1 MRDKMKLVWL
11 SAECPYPPNTGGR
24 MVTWKRIEKLSRQH
38 EIVLLSVIDADDEHK
53 YKSNIEN
60 YCKEVYFFQRKKSIG
75 IYVHSMFKP
84 YPAVSRWSKEFRRKL
99 EEVCLN
105 FAPDYVVIDFPQMYG
120 NLSKK
125 VKKNFKI
132 ILNQHNIEYLTMKNI
147 AKAQENVLKK
157 TMFSMVSQQMK
168 KYENKI
174 YKENSI
180 FCYTFVSKTDKD
192 FFEKSYK
199 KKNTYLFPIGCEPKM
214 SCLPENKKTIA
225 FIANYSYMPNS
236 EGALWFLSHVW
247 QKIQESIPDA
257 VLSLVGKGPSEY
269 LRQEAK
275 KYNNVIVTGAVKS
288 VEKDYY
294 ENNII
299 IVPLFSGGGAKVKLI
314 EALGYGKIVVSTTEG
329 ARGTDFTHGEELF
342 ITDEANQFASYCIEA
357 MLNPEAYE
365 AMRMQA
371 FEKVTR
377 QYSWDKIVSDFD
389 EFLKNKDE
397 YSESES

>member
-1 MRDKMKLVWL
+1 
-11 SAECPYPPNTGGR
+11 
-24 MVTWKRIEKLSRQH
+24 
-38 EIVLLSVIDADDEHK
+38 
-53 YKSNIEN
+53 
-60 YCKEVYFFQRKKSIG
+60 
-75 IYVHSMFKP
+75 MFKP

-147 AKAQENVLKK
+147 AKAQENVFKK

-180 FCYTFVSKTDKD
+180 FCYTFVSQTDKD

-214 SCLPENKKTIA
+214 SCPPENKKSIA

-236 EGALWFLSHVW
+236 EGALWFLSRVW

-257 VLSLVGKGPSEY
+257 ILSFVGKGPSEY

-288 VEKDYY
+288 VEEYYY

-299 IVPLFSGGGAKVKLI
+299 IVPLFSGGGAKVKLV

-329 ARGTDFTHGEELF
+329 VRGTDFTHGEELF
-342 ITDEANQFASYCIEA
+342 ITDEADQFALYCIEA
-357 MLNPEAYE
+357 MLNPVAYE

-377 QYSWDKIVSDFD
+377 QYSWDKIVSDFGV
-389 EFLKNKDE
+389 FLKNDE
-397 YSESES
+397 YSESKS